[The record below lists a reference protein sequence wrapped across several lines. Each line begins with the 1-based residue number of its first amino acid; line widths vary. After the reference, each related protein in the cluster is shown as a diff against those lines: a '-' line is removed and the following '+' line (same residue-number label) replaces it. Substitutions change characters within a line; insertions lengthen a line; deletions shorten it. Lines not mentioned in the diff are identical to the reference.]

1 MRARNTKIYPR
12 KQQISDKN
20 LTNWASLQIYFATDS
35 GKKIKKCNSKQINFA
50 DVRII
55 YSLI

>member
-1 MRARNTKIYPR
+1 MWARNTKIYPR

-35 GKKIKKCNSKQINFA
+35 GKKN
-50 DVRII
+50 
-55 YSLI
+55 